1 MKQVLC
7 AAVFIVSVAGTSAS
21 AHHSWAAF
29 DRGQVIE
36 IDGVLEES
44 TWTAP
49 HSLLKVR
56 TAQRIYTIEGPALHA
71 LRRRGLNV
79 DMLKAG
85 DRVIV
90 GGNPRRDIAE
100 SGVMSLESVRRP
112 SDGWSW
118 PAGYP
123 TAAPLGSQRTPA
135 AIGRD
140 LRAAD
145 APMPASRPGAD
156 PAIP

>member
-7 AAVFIVSVAGTSAS
+7 AAVFIASVAGTSTS

-29 DRGQVIE
+29 DRTQVIE

-44 TWTAP
+44 TWATP

-56 TAQRIYTIEGPALHA
+56 TAQRMYTIEGPAPNA
-71 LRRRGLNV
+71 LRRRGLTG

-85 DRVIV
+85 DRIIV

-100 SGVMSLESVRRP
+100 SGVMSLESVRRL

-118 PAGYP
+118 PAVYP
-123 TAAPLGSQRTPA
+123 TAAPLDSKR
-135 AIGRD
+135 
-140 LRAAD
+140 
-145 APMPASRPGAD
+145 
-156 PAIP
+156 